1 MNASAR
7 AANLKTTFLE
17 DAAKS
22 IATTSPSTAS
32 YLASESVQLK
42 LDGGPQDEGSTDQQR
57 QTFCTACGSVFIP
70 GWNCLMARGDKVFAL
85 NTPNKARRHTISYR
99 CLACH
104 YRTDFIL
111 PSPKRV
117 DSKKQVKNV
126 VRSAAFCVKEKH
138 PKSSDPTTTPMKTS
152 SKKKA
157 KARREKAGLQSLL
170 KKSKEETIAPPQ
182 LSLMDFMM
190 A

>member
-42 LDGGPQDEGSTDQQR
+42 LDGGPQHEGSTDHQR
-57 QTFCTACGSVFIP
+57 QTFCAACGSVFIP
-70 GWNCLMARGDKVFAL
+70 GWNCFMARGDKVSTL
-85 NTPNKARRHTISYR
+85 NTPTNARRRTISYR
-99 CLACH
+99 CLTCH
-104 YRTDFIL
+104 SRTDFIL

-117 DSKKQVKNV
+117 DSKKQVQNV
-126 VRSAAFCVKEKH
+126 VRSAALCVDEKH
-138 PKSSDPTTTPMKTS
+138 PKSSDPTIAPIKTS

-157 KARREKAGLQSLL
+157 KARREKAGLRSLL
-170 KKSKEETIAPPQ
+170 KKSKEESRAPPQ
-182 LSLMDFMM
+182 LSLMDLMM